1 MQLQLLYILATHIG
15 VIIKIAKLTTTSRFV
30 LAGGAFILIGGI
42 LSIMGL
48 PSALA
53 LSNGSLAVKLM
64 GAPDIY
70 NGIIGVVSGVSLI
83 LSALFISMRTLDRI
97 QMLSIIVLIFSIIS
111 LLDGGGFLVGFALAF
126 AGALDA
132 AFAYY
137 ISAGKKLQLLYQGNQ
152 RNSSR
157 KVSTVKQRD
166 FMPHLKTEEHTLY
179 NMIMQANG
187 SIFQAELVEKS
198 GFSKVKVS
206 RLLDR
211 MEGLGVIERRRR
223 GMTNIVILK
232 EGVQGEAISVKQ
244 P

>member
-1 MQLQLLYILATHIG
+1 MHTLATHIG
-15 VIIKIAKLTTTSRFV
+15 VIIRIAKLTTTSRFV
-30 LAGGAFILIGGI
+30 LVGGAFILIGGI

-53 LSNGSLAVKLM
+53 LSNGALAVKLV

-70 NGIIGVVSGVSLI
+70 NGIIGVVSGISLI
-83 LSALFISMRTLDRI
+83 LSSLFISMRTLDRI
-97 QMLSIIVLIFSIIS
+97 QLLSIIVLIFSIIS

-137 ISAGKKLQLLYQGNQ
+137 ISAGKKLQLLSQGNPS
-152 RNSSR
+152 NSGR
-157 KVSTVKQRD
+157 KVPTVKARGP
-166 FMPHLKTEEHTLY
+166 MPRLKSEEHILY
-179 NMIMQANG
+179 NIVVQANG

-198 GFSKVKVS
+198 SFSKVKVS

-211 MEGLGVIERRRR
+211 MEGLGIIERRRR

-232 EGVQGEAISVKQ
+232 EGVQGESGGVKQ